1 MACGGSFSVGAARRV
16 VGEKALWPTTV
27 IVCVTLLVI
36 GALLYSGI
44 DVVQIIAAFSIVG
57 NVISL
62 MLYNKVSKV
71 EQNTNGLM
79 THDRATIR
87 DLMDYVKNSSPTKK
101 DGE

>member
-1 MACGGSFSVGAARRV
+1 

-27 IVCVTLLVI
+27 IVSVTLLVI
-36 GALLYSGI
+36 GALLYSGV

-62 MLYNKVSKV
+62 MLYNKVSRV

-79 THDRATIR
+79 SQDKATIR
-87 DLMDYVKNSSPTKK
+87 DLMDYVKNSTPTSKG
-101 DGE
+101 DE